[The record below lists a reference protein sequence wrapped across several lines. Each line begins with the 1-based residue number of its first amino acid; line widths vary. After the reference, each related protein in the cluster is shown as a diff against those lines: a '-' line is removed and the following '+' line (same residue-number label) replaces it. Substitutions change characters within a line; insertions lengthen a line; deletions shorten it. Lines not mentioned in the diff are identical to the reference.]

1 MSKLQRILIICLL
14 SVSFIGGLIVYMPAW
29 IVGSLADKY
38 SDHRISTSNEQ
49 GTFWNG
55 GAMLMASDSSG
66 KNLVQV
72 TRIKW
77 KVKLGFSKFI
87 DINFTSSD
95 KTIANISLSNKGLQ
109 VGNVNLN
116 LSMDQLE
123 PFLGNLSSMGLS
135 GNVHVDAANLS
146 LSNKSNSG
154 IVHVKL
160 EDVGSSIS
168 PVNPIG
174 SYTVQLDLA
183 NSGIDV
189 SSTPDSVINVKAN
202 GNMKSLTL
210 NSTVQ
215 ADKKD
220 KLLQFMTMMGLPQ
233 PDGSY
238 QMKVF

>member
-1 MSKLQRILIICLL
+1 MSKLQRILVICIL
-14 SVSFIGGLIVYMPAW
+14 SISFIGGLIVYMPAW

-38 SDHRISTSNEQ
+38 SEHRISTSNEQ

-66 KNLVQV
+66 KNLVQI

-77 KVKLGFSKFI
+77 KVKLGFSNFVS
-87 DINFTSSD
+87 INFTSSD
-95 KTIANISLSNKGLQ
+95 KTIANVNLNKSGLE
-109 VGNVNLN
+109 VNNVNLI

-123 PFLGNLSSMGLS
+123 PFLGTLSSMSLS
-135 GNVHVDAANLS
+135 GNVHVDANSLKLS
-146 LSNKSNSG
+146 KSNSG
-154 IVHVKL
+154 IVNVKL
-160 EDVGSSIS
+160 EDVGSGIS

-183 NSGIDV
+183 NSSIDV
-189 SSTPDSVINVKAN
+189 SCTPDSVISVKGS
-202 GNMKSLTL
+202 GNMKGLTL
-210 NSTVQ
+210 NSTIQ
-215 ADKKD
+215 SDKKD
-220 KLLQFMTMMGLPQ
+220 KLLQFMTMMGMPQ

>member
-1 MSKLQRILIICLL
+1 MSKSQRILIICLMVL
-14 SVSFIGGLIVYMPAW
+14 SFLGGLIIYMPAW

-38 SDHRISTSNEQ
+38 SEHRISTSSEQ

-77 KVKLGFSKFI
+77 KVKLGFSNFV
-87 DINFTSSD
+87 DVNFTSSD
-95 KTIANISLSNKGLQ
+95 KTIANVSLSKAGLQ
-109 VGNVNLN
+109 VNNVNLI

-123 PFLGNLSSMGLS
+123 PFLGNLSSMSLS
-135 GNVHVDAANLS
+135 GNVQVDANS
-146 LSNKSNSG
+146 LKLGKSNSG
-154 IVHVKL
+154 IVNVKL
-160 EDVGSSIS
+160 EDVGSGIS

-189 SSTPDSVINVKAN
+189 SSAPDSVISVKAN
-202 GNMKSLTL
+202 GSMKGLTL